1 MSHPKKEYA
10 IAIAGLGTVGG
21 GVYELLRNP
30 YHHELIEAR
39 SGERVSLHAV
49 SDLNDKLAKPLPP
62 HCRFVPDALQLA
74 DDDAIDIVIELI
86 GGTDGI
92 ADELVTRCL
101 GNGKHVITANKAL
114 LAQKGATLFAL
125 ANKNNCQLA
134 FEAAVGGG
142 IPVIK
147 VLREGMMV
155 NHITRMTGILNGT
168 CNYILTQ
175 MARQNRAFSDALH
188 DAQQLG
194 YAEADPST
202 DIHGHDA
209 AHKLTILAAMA
220 WGEAGW
226 DTSFPVGGID
236 HITTEDFHYASQWGF
251 VIRHLADGV
260 WHGGRVIRHVEA
272 MLLDKNHDLAHV
284 HDVTN
289 GVLLHSEP
297 LGPLLLTGHGA
308 GRAATAAAVISDLT
322 DLMREN
328 NSLPI
333 VNDGYDKKT
342 ESHNPLSRAFYIRL
356 EVEDRAGVLA
366 HISEQCAREGVSLNH
381 IIQDTPQGKHTQLVM
396 TTHPVQQ
403 DIIEI
408 LQKTWQKQGDI
419 LTSPQ
424 IIPIFQ

>member
-10 IAIAGLGTVGG
+10 VAIAGLGTVGG
-21 GVYELLRNP
+21 GVYELLRDS
-30 YHHELIEAR
+30 YHHELVEAR
-39 SGERVSLHAV
+39 SGRRVSLHAV
-49 SDLNDKLAKPLPP
+49 SDLDESLAKPLPP
-62 HCRFVPDALQLA
+62 HCRFVADALQLA
-74 DDDAIDIVIELI
+74 DDDTIDIVIELI
-86 GGTDGI
+86 GGTGGI

-114 LAQKGATLFAL
+114 LAHKGAALFAL
-125 ANKNNCQLA
+125 AEKNNCQLA

-155 NHITRMTGILNGT
+155 NHITRITGILNGT

-175 MARQNRAFSDALH
+175 MAKQNRAFGSALH
-188 DAQQLG
+188 DAQKLG

-220 WGEAGW
+220 WGEMSW

-236 HITTEDFHYASQWGF
+236 HITADDFHYASQWGF

-260 WHGGRVIRHVEA
+260 WHEGRVIRHVET
-272 MLLDKNHDLAHV
+272 MLLDKEHPLAHV

-297 LGPLLLTGHGA
+297 LGNLLLTGHGA
-308 GRAATAAAVISDLT
+308 GRDATAAAVISDLT
-322 DLMREN
+322 DLIREN

-333 VNDGYDKKT
+333 VNDGHDKKT
-342 ESHNPLSRAFYIRL
+342 ESHDILKRAFYIRL

-366 HISEQCAREGVSLNH
+366 HISDQCAREGVSLNH
-381 IIQDTPQGKHTQLVM
+381 IIQDTPKDKPTQLVM
-396 TTHPVQQ
+396 ITHPVSQET
-403 DIIEI
+403 IEN
-408 LQKTWQKQGDI
+408 LQKTWHKEDDI
-419 LTSPQ
+419 LSPPQ
-424 IIPIFQ
+424 IISVFQ